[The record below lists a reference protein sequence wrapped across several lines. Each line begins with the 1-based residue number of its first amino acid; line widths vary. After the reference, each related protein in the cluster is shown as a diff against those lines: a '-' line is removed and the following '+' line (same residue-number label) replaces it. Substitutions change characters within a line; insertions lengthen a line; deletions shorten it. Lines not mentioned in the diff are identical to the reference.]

1 MRRLISAILIIA
13 QGLIAAAA
21 RAQDVPVVVELYT
34 SQGCSSCPPADAL
47 MEELAARGDVIALSL
62 HVDYWDYIGWADS
75 FAQPAFGDRQRAY
88 AQAAGEHMV
97 YTPQMIIGGTHHVIG
112 TDAMAV
118 MDAMRAHASLP
129 VAINLD
135 LSRSGATLQITASMA
150 IQGAIADAIP
160 DAVPGAIPGAIPGA
174 MLVQVVRYMP
184 VQSVDIERG
193 ENAGRRLT
201 YVNVVTSWQLVGRWD
216 GLAPLTLDTPLTGD
230 GPVVVIVQQEG
241 PGRILA
247 AMRLN

>member
-1 MRRLISAILIIA
+1 MIVA
-13 QGLIAAAA
+13 QSLAGTAAL
-21 RAQDVPVVVELYT
+21 AQDVPVVVELYT
-34 SQGCSSCPPADAL
+34 SQGCSSCPPADVL
-47 MEELAARGDVIALSL
+47 MEDLAARGDVIALSL

-88 AQAAGEHMV
+88 AQAAGEHML

-118 MDAMRAHASLP
+118 MDAMRAHAALP
-129 VAINLD
+129 VAVNLD
-135 LSRSGATLQITASMA
+135 LRRSGTTLQISASTEM
-150 IQGAIADAIP
+150 
-160 DAVPGAIPGAIPGA
+160 PGA
-174 MLVQVVRYMP
+174 MLVQVVRYVP

-201 YVNVVTSWQLVGRWD
+201 YVNIVTSWQLLGRWD
-216 GLAPLTLDTPLTGD
+216 GLAPLTLETEMSGD
-230 GPVVVIVQQEG
+230 EPVVVIVQEDG

-247 AMRLN
+247 AKRLN